1 MDGRDGG
8 LRAGCWQLDL
18 CRVLG
23 VFFFVIVFG
32 YYTYKGS
39 AINAHPHDG
48 QTRLRALATPAI
60 QAARAE
66 RIRNMTMSST
76 PAGDSRLTA
85 PNS

>member
-1 MDGRDGG
+1 
-8 LRAGCWQLDL
+8 
-18 CRVLG
+18 

-39 AINAHPHDG
+39 AINAHPTMV

-66 RIRNMTMSST
+66 RIRNMTMRLDAGGGFST
-76 PAGDSRLTA
+76 HGTK
-85 PNS
+85 

>member
-1 MDGRDGG
+1 LIFVGF
-8 LRAGCWQLDL
+8 LV
-18 CRVLG
+18 VL
-23 VFFFVIVFG
+23 FFVIVFG
-32 YYTYKGS
+32 YYTYTGS
-39 AINAHPHDG
+39 AINAHPTMV

-60 QAARAE
+60 QASRAE